1 MARAFWDGD
10 AAPWSWRADSD
21 FIASGNYFISWGH
34 FGNGRSGLFFFSP
47 SVRNVFVCAKKVL
60 NIHVSTLYLYLL
72 AFECIGE
79 MVIYLELHK
88 AAVNLHVIFKLA
100 AEDRFC
106 VRNCSHG
113 LNRYIQ

>member
-1 MARAFWDGD
+1 M
-10 AAPWSWRADSD
+10 
-21 FIASGNYFISWGH
+21 Y
-34 FGNGRSGLFFFSP
+34 LFVQKRFSI
-47 SVRNVFVCAKKVL
+47 
-60 NIHVSTLYLYLL
+60 IHVSTLYLYLL

-88 AAVNLHVIFKLA
+88 AAVNLHVIFEMA

-113 LNRYIQ
+113 LSTYVLYIQ